1 MSYSTATGIIKIP
14 VLFDMSGDAVVYGE
28 EATGDFVTSHLD
40 FLLDMT
46 TEANDISLNAA
57 DISAAILIGDHDT
70 GDNIF
75 YSGGSSGNVAVDNL
89 CNRIAK
95 AITRGKLV
103 HIPKSGDHSNSGIPM
118 GGRSQ
123 LVDTNGNHTIYDIQN
138 EYTSKYT
145 TSIAPIGDEQ
155 MLGQAMARVA
165 SIHLVGSPL
174 AAGIFEDKNQIQT
187 DLETAST
194 QTFNDGNTAFYNALA
209 VQLSK
214 VLGGSK
220 SSAPM
225 NNGSGSGSGGGGS
238 APDLT
243 SQVLYENFEDNA
255 YTGDVTTATIV
266 SGGYN
271 SSNYALQGGGK
282 NNYNRWR
289 INTTTYQS
297 VSFWYYR
304 DSANSG
310 SNMEVLF
317 DNNRQTNGI
326 NSLFFKN
333 AAGHSEEDKISFMS
347 QNSAVSKLYVNGVD
361 QSSAITTTWESS
373 YTPITYADLTW
384 HHFYIEF
391 SSATNMPATFG
402 QPDDGG
408 STYTTQYDRWGG
420 GGKFDEVRFFNTAL
434 HTLQIADLAAG
445 NNGNV
450 TIPVVTLPS
459 AVALINMDG
468 TTHSRERNDSY
479 GVANIIDND
488 DSTFTYMTTTATT
501 VSHAPFI
508 LKFSFSAQDV
518 GKTLKQVAFGTN
530 PTDNHSMSGL
540 KFGILNGTTYTS
552 LNVISGTNLGTGAT
566 LTTGT
571 VTWDNDTNWHISN
584 YPVNQST
591 EVSLND
597 YTIQSNDHLVV
608 RWLASTMFHHFTLS
622 YFKFS
627 LSGSGTPTP
636 YDIASVNSQLS
647 GQVYSSSSN
656 LSTSYDATGAFNSDT
671 TGYNAWATES
681 GKYSGT
687 YNGSEST
694 SGYTG
699 EWIQVD
705 IGQSVV
711 LTSYSF
717 KTKDNVNDDYDVK
730 KMRLFSSNDGTNW
743 TQIQDWTNLTA
754 ADWATGNTVGPYNAP
769 ANTTG
774 RYFRLAINELQ
785 ATAGVYGVIAVFDLN
800 GYINP
805 GGSSGGGSVQPYDIA
820 SSNSTLSG
828 QTYTGSSL
836 HSSTDFVTGQKNHS
850 ISGAF
855 NGITDENVNSWVSGD
870 NTYLNGSHNTSEST
884 SGYAGEWIQVDIGQ
898 TVVAKEF
905 TFYTRNVTNRDDND
919 AKKMRLFSSNDGSNW
934 TQVYDWTNLTT
945 LDWRV
950 SAAGVPKPL
959 TINQTATGRYFRLA
973 INELMGSVNY
983 AQIAEFEIKGIT
995 PAEEASNASSGGSS
1009 GGGSSGGSS
1018 GGYPLD
1024 ASGVAVPALKSIY
1037 EQLMNVPG
1045 RSQIMQTRDISG
1057 TVDNSNVT
1065 LAGGFPFIS
1074 GDKLVMYLRPK
1085 IVFAAQTKAEQSTT
1099 LVGFSQGVTLNTP
1112 VFNVGRSGQ
1121 GITGQTYSQSSVYTG
1136 QYGADKAS
1144 EGTVS
1149 GGYGYLG
1156 SVNFDNTTGAYN
1168 KATPDNTSVDGANL
1182 AGEWLQVNVGKKV
1195 AVTSYKIYPQNWEKH
1210 SIGGR
1215 SPHIFKLVYSDDGT
1229 NFLTAD
1235 SQTVGTDNLDT
1246 SEWASDNTNSATYIP
1261 KTFTLTNTKVGQY
1274 WRLIITSLYG
1284 NGYSNGGTVAIQEL
1298 ELNGS
1303 DDYTGDGDSGGIDLS
1318 GIQTNIVATAEN
1330 IEDAFPGNENSGIK
1344 PEINKWGWM
1353 GSTNSDSLTL
1363 ETTDSTDPR
1372 TCDLHIWK
1380 ITITL

>member
-14 VLFDMSGDAVVYGE
+14 VLFDMSGDAVVFGE
-28 EATGDFVTSHLD
+28 EVSGDFVTSHLD

-57 DISAAILIGDHDT
+57 DISSAILIGDQDT

-75 YSGGSSGNVAVDNL
+75 YSGGSSGNIAVDNL

-103 HIPKSGDHSNSGIPM
+103 HIPKAGDHSNSGIPM
-118 GGRSQ
+118 GGRAN
-123 LVDTNGNHTIYDIQN
+123 LTNNLGELGSSYAIKYL
-138 EYTSKYT
+138 TSV
-145 TSIAPIGDEQ
+145 SPIGDEQ

-174 AAGIFEDKNQIQT
+174 AAGIFEDQNQIQT

-408 STYTTQYDRWGG
+408 STYTTQYDQWGG
-420 GGKFDEVRFFNTAL
+420 GGKFDEVRLFNTAL
-434 HTLQIADLAAG
+434 STSQIADLAAG
-445 NNGNV
+445 NNGSGGTPLPPDWTEV
-450 TIPVVTLPS
+450 TSIGATKEWYSVTSS
-459 AVALINMDG
+459 ADG
-468 TTHSRERNDSY
+468 TKMAATVKNGYMWTSTDSGATWTENTTSPGGGTKVWYDVESSADGTKLVATVHGGNIYTSTDSGVTWTSRESSRAWRHVTS
-479 GVANIIDND
+479 
-488 DSTFTYMTTTATT
+488 ST
-501 VSHAPFI
+501 
-508 LKFSFSAQDV
+508 D
-518 GKTLKQVAFGTN
+518 GTKLAAVV
-530 PTDNHSMSGL
+530 M
-540 KFGILNGTTYTS
+540 NGYIYTS
-552 LNVISGTNLGTGAT
+552 TDSG
-566 LTTGT
+566 
-571 VTWDNDTNWHISN
+571 V
-584 YPVNQST
+584 
-591 EVSLND
+591 
-597 YTIQSNDHLVV
+597 
-608 RWLASTMFHHFTLS
+608 
-622 YFKFS
+622 
-627 LSGSGTPTP
+627 
-636 YDIASVNSQLS
+636 
-647 GQVYSSSSN
+647 
-656 LSTSYDATGAFNSDT
+656 
-671 TGYNAWATES
+671 
-681 GKYSGT
+681 
-687 YNGSEST
+687 
-694 SGYTG
+694 
-699 EWIQVD
+699 
-705 IGQSVV
+705 
-711 LTSYSF
+711 
-717 KTKDNVNDDYDVK
+717 
-730 KMRLFSSNDGTNW
+730 NW
-743 TQIQDWTNLTA
+743 TQRASNKNWYSIAGSADGTKLAATVFGGKIWYSTDSGVTWTESA
-754 ADWATGNTVGPYNAP
+754 SFS
-769 ANTTG
+769 TTYSWKG
-774 RYFRLAINELQ
+774 
-785 ATAGVYGVIAVFDLN
+785 
-800 GYINP
+800 
-805 GGSSGGGSVQPYDIA
+805 IA
-820 SSNSTLSG
+820 SSADGTKMVTGNSNNGKIWNSTDGGATWTENTTSSG
-828 QTYTGSSL
+828 VHWKDFASSADGTKLVAVVKDGNIWSSSDSGATWTEDTSVGATQTWFGI
-836 HSSTDFVTGQKNHS
+836 HSSPDGTKL
-850 ISGAF
+850 AAAAR
-855 NGITDENVNSWVSGD
+855 NGNIW
-870 NTYLNGSHNTSEST
+870 L
-884 SGYAGEWIQVDIGQ
+884 
-898 TVVAKEF
+898 
-905 TFYTRNVTNRDDND
+905 
-919 AKKMRLFSSNDGSNW
+919 
-934 TQVYDWTNLTT
+934 
-945 LDWRV
+945 
-950 SAAGVPKPL
+950 
-959 TINQTATGRYFRLA
+959 
-973 INELMGSVNY
+973 
-983 AQIAEFEIKGIT
+983 QI
-995 PAEEASNASSGGSS
+995 SSGGSS
-1009 GGGSSGGSS
+1009 SSSGGSS
-1018 GGYPLD
+1018 SGYPLD

-1136 QYGADKAS
+1136 QYGADKAF

-1246 SEWASDNTNSATYIP
+1246 SEWATTNDNAAVYIP

-1363 ETTDSTDPR
+1363 ETTDVTDPR
-1372 TCDLHIWK
+1372 TCDLHVWK